1 MDSSN
6 RQPRKWTLSEDRI
19 LREQVEA
26 QSINGDIRDWCRVA
40 DQLPG
45 RTNKDCRKRWHNSV
59 AGGLKKGQ
67 WARSEDDLLIK
78 AVKQHGQKWTLVATS
93 VTSRSAD
100 QCAKRWQ
107 QSLDPDLDRSEW
119 LETEDR
125 TLLEA
130 TQRLGRHWKDIQRE
144 HFPGRSKNCIKNRY
158 TVLVRRYQNQGI
170 RLPDVAS
177 SPSESS
183 TPAISSY
190 PEDDDYLSSAPSMY
204 TDLLSAPAHATSSRS
219 RHSWSSMD
227 NEAYATWST
236 GQAYNMPIAMTAP
249 DLYHT
254 TTTVPQYALAQ
265 PPTLGSNASHTTSSS
280 HWTTSAMQSTM
291 PMYTQSPVT
300 DTLQTPFYS
309 DNYPATE
316 QTLMAYSPSYTAS
329 TARPNYTMPNQS
341 ASSMP
346 RSRSSSQYQH
356 HPTHSTPPTY
366 HDPRYPHNPAYHY

>member
-119 LETEDR
+119 LETEVCFFR
-125 TLLEA
+125 SN
-130 TQRLGRHWKDIQRE
+130 RLSVWK
-144 HFPGRSKNCIKNRY
+144 
-158 TVLVRRYQNQGI
+158 L
-170 RLPDVAS
+170 A
-177 SPSESS
+177 
-183 TPAISSY
+183 
-190 PEDDDYLSSAPSMY
+190 DYM
-204 TDLLSAPAHATSSRS
+204 
-219 RHSWSSMD
+219 
-227 NEAYATWST
+227 
-236 GQAYNMPIAMTAP
+236 
-249 DLYHT
+249 
-254 TTTVPQYALAQ
+254 AL
-265 PPTLGSNASHTTSSS
+265 G
-280 HWTTSAMQSTM
+280 
-291 PMYTQSPVT
+291 
-300 DTLQTPFYS
+300 
-309 DNYPATE
+309 
-316 QTLMAYSPSYTAS
+316 
-329 TARPNYTMPNQS
+329 
-341 ASSMP
+341 
-346 RSRSSSQYQH
+346 
-356 HPTHSTPPTY
+356 
-366 HDPRYPHNPAYHY
+366 